1 MNSLLEFLG
10 NHKMLV
16 LLANSKTTVSDAK
29 TKTAIMKIMHG
40 ALLYDENGKSL
51 GEKYGSYREV
61 TVNTSTVTIGGTQ
74 YYKLAD
80 RDAYIKVTNISGRG
94 RVLKRNAYVYATS
107 KRRADYTVLRK
118 GQTITT
124 YGGSYKFK
132 NGKRY
137 YRVAGATATN
147 KCYVKVVNFK

>member
-1 MNSLLEFLG
+1 
-10 NHKMLV
+10 
-16 LLANSKTTVSDAK
+16 
-29 TKTAIMKIMHG
+29 MHA

-61 TVNTSTVTIGGTQ
+61 TVNSSLVTINGMQ
-74 YYKLAD
+74 YYKLSD
-80 RDAYIKVTNISGRG
+80 RDAYIKATNISGRG

-118 GQTITT
+118 GTTITT

-147 KCYVKVVNFK
+147 KRYVKVVNFK